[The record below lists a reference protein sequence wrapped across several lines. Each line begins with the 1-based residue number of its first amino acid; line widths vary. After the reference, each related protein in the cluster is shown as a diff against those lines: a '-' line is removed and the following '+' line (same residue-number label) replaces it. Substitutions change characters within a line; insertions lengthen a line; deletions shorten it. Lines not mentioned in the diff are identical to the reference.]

1 MSRVGLEA
9 RDLIHDDGRRLCP
22 PPQRVNEL
30 TGGQS
35 LESNIA
41 LVCSNA
47 EARSDVGRGRASLL
61 TGAEAWQAKLVRG
74 IGCL

>member
-47 EARSDVGRGRASLL
+47 EARSAAGGKDLII
-61 TGAEAWQAKLVRG
+61 QPLVQ
-74 IGCL
+74 ILIQLSI